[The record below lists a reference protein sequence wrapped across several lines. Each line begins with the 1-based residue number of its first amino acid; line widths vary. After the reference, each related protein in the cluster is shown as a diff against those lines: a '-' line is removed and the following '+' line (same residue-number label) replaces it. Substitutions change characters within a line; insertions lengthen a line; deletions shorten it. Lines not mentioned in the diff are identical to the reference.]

1 MEAVIIED
9 LFKGNQLEE
18 LRHWLD
24 NETPYWDDQ
33 TWERST
39 SGVMKKTCPELNTYH
54 IATID
59 KARDIFAVHDLL
71 PTFSTLNWYDDPL
84 AQKQS
89 YIDISNLQSDDYY
102 WVSATS
108 INGCEGPKSKITID
122 KTWKS
127 TF

>member
-33 TWERST
+33 TWERSP

-71 PTFSTLNWYDDPL
+71 PTFSTLYEFSCNLFFDLSRPSSL
-84 AQKQS
+84 VLIGTPFS
-89 YIDISNLQSDDYY
+89 YFN
-102 WVSATS
+102 
-108 INGCEGPKSKITID
+108 P
-122 KTWKS
+122 
-127 TF
+127 